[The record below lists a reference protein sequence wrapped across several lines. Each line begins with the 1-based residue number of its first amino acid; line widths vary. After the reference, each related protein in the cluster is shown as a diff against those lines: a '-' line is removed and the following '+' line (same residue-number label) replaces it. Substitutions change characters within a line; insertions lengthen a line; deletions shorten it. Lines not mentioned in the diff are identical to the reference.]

1 MFESTLQGMFGDK
14 QIGQQH
20 VPSVRMVPYRFPN
33 SEAGSVTW
41 RVGEAPQGL
50 TPPYM
55 LCLLIYLP
63 FLSLGVSASHVY

>member
-20 VPSVRMVPYRFPN
+20 VPSVRMIPYRFPN

-41 RVGEAPQGL
+41 RVGEAP
-50 TPPYM
+50 
-55 LCLLIYLP
+55 
-63 FLSLGVSASHVY
+63 